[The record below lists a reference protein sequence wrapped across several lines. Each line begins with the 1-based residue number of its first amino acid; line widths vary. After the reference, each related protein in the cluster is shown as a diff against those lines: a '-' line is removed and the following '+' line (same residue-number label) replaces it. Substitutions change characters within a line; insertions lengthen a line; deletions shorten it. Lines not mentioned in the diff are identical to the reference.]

1 MDIPFLTQQ
10 KFKTYMSK
18 LLKVAIVGR
27 PNVGKSALFNRICK
41 KNIAIVDEAE
51 GITRDRLYVDT
62 DFFGVPF
69 QLIDTGGIDARSKAE
84 FNEHIK
90 RQAEIAIEE
99 ADTLILV
106 VDAHIGITSLD
117 KEIAEILHRTKK
129 PVCLAVNKIDN
140 LSQEHLMYNFQSLGI
155 SKIVAVS
162 AAQGWH
168 IAELLEAAFADI
180 STKDAISRENESI
193 QLAIVGRANVGK
205 SSLVN
210 YLLDEER
217 CIVSPIP
224 GTTRD
229 SVDIPFEHQG
239 TKYNLI
245 DTAGIRRKHAEHEVV
260 DKFAAIRTERAI
272 ERADICLL
280 MLDAQ
285 QGITRE
291 EKKIANMIEEAGK
304 GCILL
309 FNKWDLVKGFRMET
323 CLKGVEEEV
332 PFLKHCPKIFMSA
345 KTGRNVD
352 SIFDVTK
359 QVYADSLKRVTTGQL
374 NKFIGACLQRN
385 HPPMIQGKRLR
396 IYYMAQVSVQP
407 PTFVVFVNF
416 PNLMTDTYKKYI
428 YNQFREQYSFSGMP
442 IEIYLRG
449 KKKKEAGRHHVD
461 KDISDGVFINPDEES
476 ETENTPEGK
485 PKRTKVELLDDEDV
499 DFDGIDDEEDT
510 DYEFE
515 NEDELRNNK
524 DNRFDL

>member
-1 MDIPFLTQQ
+1 MP
-10 KFKTYMSK
+10 K

-41 KNIAIVDEAE
+41 RNIAIVDEAE

-69 QLIDTGGIDARSKAE
+69 QLIDTGGIDARSKAQ

-99 ADTLILV
+99 ADTLIMV
-106 VDAHIGITSLD
+106 VDAHIGITTLD

-129 PVCLAVNKIDN
+129 PVCLAVNKVDN
-140 LSQEHLMYNFQSLGI
+140 EAKEHLMYNFQSLGI
-155 SKIVAVS
+155 SKIIAVS

-180 STKDAISRENESI
+180 STADAISIDNQSI

-229 SVDIPFEHQG
+229 SVDVPFEYEG

-245 DTAGIRRKHAEHEVV
+245 DTAGIRRKQAEHEVV

-280 MLDAQ
+280 MLDSQ

-309 FNKWDLVKGFRMET
+309 FNKWDLVHGFRMEH
-323 CLKGVEEEV
+323 CLKGVEDEV
-332 PFLKHCPKIFMSA
+332 PFLKHCPKVFMSA

-352 SIFDVTK
+352 SIFNVVK
-359 QVYADSLKRVTTGQL
+359 QVYADSTKRITTGQL

-396 IYYMAQVSVQP
+396 IYYMAQVSTRP

-416 PNLMTDTYKKYI
+416 PNLMTETYKKYI
-428 YNQFREQYSFSGMP
+428 YNQFRDHYAFSGMP

-449 KKKKEAGRHHVD
+449 KKKKETGRHHVD
-461 KDISDGVFINPDEES
+461 KDISDGVYENPDEEL
-476 ETENTPEGK
+476 ENAGEEGVVTEAKSASGK
-485 PKRTKVELLDDEDV
+485 VQRRKVELLDDENVDYDAALD
-499 DFDGIDDEEDT
+499 DFDDDEDED
-510 DYEFE
+510 YKFE
-515 NEDELRNNK
+515 NED
-524 DNRFDL
+524 DLQHP